1 MVSWMTKKWVAEFK
15 PSAFKEL
22 KKLDRKIQ
30 GQIFHFLDRL
40 VEDYESPRAIGLALQ
55 GGTKKLWRYRVGD
68 YRLICSI
75 EDHQL
80 IVLVLSVG
88 HRREVYTNH

>member
-1 MVSWMTKKWVAEFK
+1 MTKKWAVEFK

-30 GQIFHFLDRL
+30 NQVFDFLDRL
-40 VEDYESPRAIGLALQ
+40 VEEHESPRAVGLALQ
-55 GGTKKLWRYRVGD
+55 GQSKKLWRYRVGD

-75 EDHQL
+75 EDHRL
-80 IVLVLSVG
+80 IIVVLGVG
-88 HRREVYTNH
+88 HRRDVYTKH